1 MNSGPLQNIS
11 LRKLAAGEDIPY
23 ELLLLADETKEAI
36 DRYIPGAEIYVHE
49 KENRPIAVIVLQA
62 AGNEG
67 IEIKNIAVESGF
79 QGNSI
84 GTAMIHTIAAMAMQ
98 RGCTHLLIGTG
109 DHATREL
116 ALYRKLGF
124 KDFKV
129 IKDFFIDNYPEPI
142 FENGNQ
148 LKDMILLKKNI

>member
-1 MNSGPLQNIS
+1 MNSRIEHNIS
-11 LRKLAAGEDIPY
+11 LRKLSAGEDIPY

-49 KENRPIAVIVLQA
+49 KDNKPVAAVVLQV
-62 AGNEG
+62 AGYKSM
-67 IEIKNIAVESGF
+67 EIKNIAVETSFHGR
-79 QGNSI
+79 GI
-84 GTAMIHTIAAMAMQ
+84 GSAIINTVASMVKQ
-98 RGCTHLLIGTG
+98 RGFAQLLIGTG

-142 FENGNQ
+142 FENGKQ